1 MRYTYIFTQ
10 ISREENGESVP
21 ITDEPYKFVFTFG
34 KQINKVLGKKP
45 HSDNTV
51 LLTKDMWKEYPADNK
66 ELLPTVCFSTPSQQ
80 GYRRPLVMSKKA
92 DKRAGVYEYKE
103 AIHPID
109 LKKDQYISSKIRSL
123 TETFV
128 KGVRVMNED
137 KVFIHYE
144 ELETANVKYLM
155 SYIKSEVYKHLLQG
169 KDNRGKIRAEAY
181 LKKVLKD
188 FFSLIPDSIIRK
200 FDEGLEAHD
209 EIRERLEGVPK
220 NDKDTIK
227 AILQSQ
233 GYFGTKED
241 FELFV
246 VLHKYILSV
255 KNIFNHLVW
264 VLYRSKIGLVS
275 LKKVK
280 HQLSA
285 IFGFVCKGLDKHKPK
300 NNEQILEEMCSKFQ
314 CRNTV
319 EGFLKK
325 LRKHFKVENL
335 NKSQQAALC
344 YKFQKEINHKY
355 LNAKFYYEDEVK
367 KQKNEIVVEKEGKK
381 EEVNYIYRPRNQER
395 FRDLCLLFW
404 EIEAENTLKPN
415 KCLHLMDKFSE
426 TSEDKKVWMSMKEFH

>member
-1 MRYTYIFTQ
+1 MRYTYQFTQ
-10 ISREENGESVP
+10 ISREENGELVP
-21 ITDEPYKFVFTFG
+21 ITDKPCEFVFTFG
-34 KQINKVLGKKP
+34 KKIETFWGKSP
-45 HSDNTV
+45 DDTV
-51 LLTKDMWKEYPADNK
+51 LLTKDMWKEYPATNK
-66 ELLPTVCFSTPSQQ
+66 EILPTVCFSTPSEQ
-80 GYRRPLVMSKKA
+80 GFRRPLVMSKKA
-92 DKRAGVYEYKE
+92 DERSGKYKYDCVYGNEIKE
-103 AIHPID
+103 DKYLSNEII
-109 LKKDQYISSKIRSL
+109 LL
-123 TETFV
+123 TKTFV
-128 KGVRVMNED
+128 NGVRAVND
-137 KVFIHYE
+137 KTMSIPWHN
-144 ELETANVKYLM
+144 LANANVKYLM
-155 SYIKSEVYKHLLQG
+155 SYIKSEVYKHLLQD

-233 GYFGTKED
+233 GYFRTRED

-246 VLHKYILSV
+246 ALHKYILSV

-314 CRNTV
+314 SRNTV

-325 LRKHFKVENL
+325 LRKHFKVDKL

-367 KQKNEIVVEKEGKK
+367 KQKNEIVVEKEGEK

-404 EIEAENTLKPN
+404 EIEEENTLKPN

-426 TSEDKKVWMSMKEFH
+426 TSEDKAVWESMKEFR